1 MTMKPIEFQVAQIA
15 YGNSAAVY
23 LLFKSYGAN
32 EAVFDYIFFDEE
44 DSIFTKASL
53 VPPNI
58 TDPLSQRPGMDN
70 PISTPAGA
78 PFTTDQTVPAASSPA
93 APSPAAPQ
101 PAAGPRPDAPPSV
114 GVTGAP
120 VGSMMDTARQRRYAS
135 TRGEQ
140 VPTKDK
146 NMFGGKPWP
155 WQYEYQLP
163 EDDPKM
169 PGAKVKPGMG
179 DRAGKTMAAVAG
191 GTLNAVT
198 GLPRKVG
205 DWAKN
210 LHQEAKDYSRHKKDS
225 RALTS
230 MIMGLKPHETDDFKR
245 IMATTQAIRG
255 AGKGGSEGRAEGAQ
269 LSPDQRDI
277 LEQALRTRI
286 APSRVNSTEFHGLP
300 DDQQRMVSA
309 YDELIN
315 NPATSE
321 ENRRLALDKI
331 SDIHR
336 DFYGD
341 DEYPGTEE
349 NLEDSDGFEE
359 REDEGRAYSDGA
371 DGSTDPATGTT
382 VQEIVEAQNKN
393 TSVTNDTGGEV
404 TDDNSE
410 QATQG
415 SEIDEPEDLG
425 QDFDEV
431 PEEEEEELAD
441 LFDFG
446 YPKFSARPGVG
457 EEGDDDFDA
466 GFEEMGLHHG
476 ANPART
482 YDIKS
487 ARDEGADRRQLF
499 PYRLGMQSNIN
510 RRQLRGQGANKENFS
525 SKYEGMQRTHQGH
538 MLEGM
543 RDPETGGVFSMTD
556 DGQLDLAGTEKRY
569 NEMKDNYMKYLK
581 SRGVDETSMAGVKIP
596 GFKTFLN
603 SIARMG
609 DRPTRHQE
617 AWEYDPLTGGQSQRA
632 DFPDVEGHEGYDV
645 GHVDSALYDLLPN
658 IHGLGDKTIPGSNR
672 DAFREQRIA
681 QGYDVRAKGK
691 GKSGVVTPSPKTNE
705 ETKDLE
711 DSSIWD
717 NTGGEET
724 PSLVGEDVLDEQYS
738 GPTQPGEASVEEEA
752 DLAVERMFNEGYS
765 SLSQLI
771 GPEAMDKLFH
781 EDSKP
786 GQFLDTLQDLYLDD
800 DSDTE
805 GVHAMADTV
814 MSDTLVRL
822 NDKLASG
829 EFTDAQKAKMFK
841 EAKQEMTDR
850 AKSVHKYLTALHQSG
865 KDLGKSQNPLDRAF
879 DTFFKEEW

>member
-44 DSIFTKASL
+44 DSVFTKASL
-53 VPPNI
+53 GLNP
-58 TDPLSQRPGMDN
+58 TDPLYQRPGMTN
-70 PISTPAGA
+70 ATSAGAGA
-78 PFTTDQTVPAASSPA
+78 PFTSEQMAPGPAVPVEPE
-93 APSPAAPQ
+93 APQ
-101 PAAGPRPDAPPSV
+101 PAAGPRPTAPPPTSV
-114 GVTGAP
+114 TAAP
-120 VGSMMDTARQRRYAS
+120 VGSMMDTSRQRRYAA

-198 GLPRKVG
+198 GLPRKVT
-205 DWAKN
+205 DWAKD
-210 LHQEAKDYSRHKKDS
+210 LRQEAKDYARHKKDS
-225 RALTS
+225 RALTD
-230 MIMGLKPHETDDFKR
+230 MIMGLKPDELDDYKR

-255 AGKGGSEGRAEGAQ
+255 AGKTGGEGRAAGGQ
-269 LSPDQRDI
+269 LSQDQRDI
-277 LEQALRTRI
+277 LEQALNTRI
-286 APSRVNSTEFHGLP
+286 APSRTNSTEFHGLP
-300 DDQQRMVSA
+300 DDQQRMVRT

-321 ENRRLALDKI
+321 ENQRLALDKI
-331 SDIHR
+331 SDIYR
-336 DFYGD
+336 DFYGE
-341 DEYPGTEE
+341 DEYPDSEE
-349 NLEDSDGFEE
+349 DLEDSDGFEE
-359 REDEGRAYSDGA
+359 EREDGGRAHSDGA

-382 VQEIVEAQNKN
+382 VGEIVDAQKKN
-393 TSVTNDTGGEV
+393 TSVTNNTGGEV
-404 TDDNSE
+404 GVVDDNSE
-410 QATQG
+410 DARHGAGTENPDDPG
-415 SEIDEPEDLG
+415 EDL
-425 QDFDEV
+425 DEA
-431 PEEEEEELAD
+431 PEEEELAD

-446 YPKFSARPGVG
+446 HPKFSARAGVG
-457 EEGDDDFDA
+457 EEGDDDYDV

-487 ARDEGADRRQLF
+487 ARDGGADRRQLF
-499 PYRLGMQSNIN
+499 PYRLGMPSNIN
-510 RRQLRGQGANKENFS
+510 RRKLRGQGANKENFS

-581 SRGVDETSMAGVKIP
+581 SRGADEVTLAGVKIP
-596 GFKTFLN
+596 PFKTFLN

-632 DFPDVEGHEGYDV
+632 DFPDEEGHEGYDV
-645 GHVDSALYDLLPN
+645 GHVDSALHDLLPN
-658 IHGLGDKTIPGSNR
+658 IWGLGDKTIPGSNR

-681 QGYDVRAKGK
+681 QGYDVRSKGK
-691 GKSGVVTPSPKTNE
+691 GKAGVVDPSTSNPKSNE
-705 ETKDLE
+705 ESNDLE

-738 GPTQPGEASVEEEA
+738 GPPQPGEEEKA
-752 DLAVERMFNEGYS
+752 DLAMERMFNEGYS

-786 GQFLDTLQDLYLDD
+786 VHFLNTLQDLYLDD

-805 GVHAMADTV
+805 GVHAMADMV
-814 MSDTLVRL
+814 MSNTIQGL

-829 EFTDAQKAKMFK
+829 EFTDAQQAKMFK

-850 AKSVHKYLTALHQSG
+850 ATSVHKYLKGLHQSG